1 MATQTLTNPA
11 DVANRLQTYFSR
23 KLLDPIENTLVLDQ
37 FAQTEDLPANM
48 AAKTIRFFRRRQAG
62 ANANP
67 LTEGV
72 AIAAY
77 AEVASGYVDCTLSQ
91 RGEAAKLSDILQ
103 WTDIFNWLNQNV
115 DTLVEDAALDF
126 DTITRNAI
134 VTGLNNS
141 NGNYER
147 FSGVQNTGN
156 SAADFT
162 SLAGLSPAA
171 GASFS
176 RNAALACAT
185 QLMSHKVPRM
195 NGGYVGV
202 LPPQVMHDVR
212 KDPTWILSAQYG
224 KQETLYKHEV
234 ITLDG
239 IRYVEGTNPFVE
251 SVYGTYNSAGS
262 IFTTMI
268 IGRGAY
274 GTPKLTKTTSPMKPQ
289 IIINNKPDKSDP
301 LNQFTTLGWKAYW
314 GAVAL
319 ITNLAVGDDPPH
331 FVLYRSKSSFV

>member
-23 KLLDPIENTLVLDQ
+23 KMLDPIENTLVLDQ
-37 FAQTEDLPANM
+37 FAVTEDLPANL
-48 AAKTIRFFRRRQAG
+48 AAKSIRFYRRRQAG
-62 ANANP
+62 QNASA
-67 LTEGV
+67 LTEGTP
-72 AIAAY
+72 INTFT
-77 AEVASGYVDCTLSQ
+77 ETASGYIDCTLAQ

-115 DTLVEDAALDF
+115 ETLVEDAALDF
-126 DTITRNAI
+126 DTLTRNSI
-134 VTGLNNS
+134 ISGLNNS

-156 SAADFT
+156 SATDFA
-162 SLAGLSPAA
+162 SLNGLSPAA

-185 QLMSHKVPRM
+185 QLMSHKVPRL

-212 KDPTWILSAQYG
+212 KDPNWLLSAQYQD
-224 KQETLYKHEV
+224 KSALYKHEV

-239 IRYVEGTNPFVE
+239 IRYVEATNPFIE
-251 SVYGTYNSAGS
+251 SAYGTFNANGS
-262 IFTTMI
+262 IFSTLI
-268 IGRGAY
+268 LGRGAY

-289 IIINNKPDKSDP
+289 IIINNRPDKSDP

-331 FVLYRSKSSFV
+331 YCIYRAKSTFA